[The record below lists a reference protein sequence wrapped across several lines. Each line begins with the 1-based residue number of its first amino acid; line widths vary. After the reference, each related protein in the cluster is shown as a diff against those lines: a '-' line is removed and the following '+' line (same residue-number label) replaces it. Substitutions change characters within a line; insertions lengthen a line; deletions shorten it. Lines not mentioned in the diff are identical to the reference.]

1 MAIASGSRITPALL
15 RRLRPAYY
23 AAEASADLS
32 GAVTQALVP
41 GASVTFTTETAAEW
55 YVDAVFDADVVTAPS
70 TALALGYC
78 EVDGTV
84 QTGQATC
91 GDEVVTDR
99 HTVTQQWSG
108 VFAAAGSHTIRLRGT
123 LAANQQFRVGNTRL
137 RVTVKEVV

>member
-1 MAIASGSRITPALL
+1 MASGQRVTPALL

-23 AAEASADLS
+23 VAEASADLP
-32 GAVTQALVP
+32 GAVTQALIP
-41 GASVTFTTETAAEW
+41 GASVTFTTETAGAEW

-78 EVDGTV
+78 EVDGVT